1 MKALSIKQP
10 WANLIAAG
18 KKTIETRY
26 WNTWHRGPLLIV
38 SSKRPPIMP
47 AGYAVAIVDLVEC
60 RPMTLADEEA
70 ACGPLYENAVAWV
83 LHNVRVIE
91 PFPVT
96 GQQGIFDVDVVMAD
110 LRHKRSEQKLF
121 L

>member
-18 KKTIETRY
+18 KKTIETRVWSTRY
-26 WNTWHRGPLLIV
+26 RGPLLIV

-47 AGYAVAIVDLVEC
+47 AGYAVAVVDIIDC
-60 RPMTLADEEA
+60 RPMTPDDEEA
-70 ACGPLYENAVAWV
+70 ACCPFHENAVAWV
-83 LHNVRVIE
+83 LRNIRAIE

-96 GQQGIFDVDVVMAD
+96 GQRSIFDVDVAPSD
-110 LRHKRSEQKLF
+110 IRCK
-121 L
+121 